1 MNAKLAQRSQRVVLE
16 IGAAAVVAWFIMFS
30 PLDRVSLCLVCLF
43 NLSVMLENKYFSN
56 ITFWFGRD
64 VFVMIYSFNI
74 PKANEVVL
82 SICFYL
88 IFSDGSI
95 GGIDLKS

>member
-30 PLDRVSLCLVCLF
+30 PLDRLSLCLVCLF

-56 ITFWFGRD
+56 ITFWFRLGF
-64 VFVMIYSFNI
+64 FVMICCLNILTVNIVYLTFCFNWFF
-74 PKANEVVL
+74 A
-82 SICFYL
+82 
-88 IFSDGSI
+88 IFNLGD
-95 GGIDLKS
+95 IDLKS